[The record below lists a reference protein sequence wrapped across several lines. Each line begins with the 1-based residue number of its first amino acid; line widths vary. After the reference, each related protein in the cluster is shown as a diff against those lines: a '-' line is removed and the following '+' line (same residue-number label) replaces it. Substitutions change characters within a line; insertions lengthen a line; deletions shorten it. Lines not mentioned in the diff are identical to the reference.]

1 VRISVVPFEL
11 DMQDAAGRLRGHDER
26 PSGMHLS
33 DVVRDLAAR
42 TIFKGDAKRKR
53 VKFAQLTD
61 EERRR
66 MANYVELGFAWEW
79 LFERAFEERQLRR
92 VSGSSLGAGT
102 RVVRLPGAKDPR
114 RLAALGDPNIVYI
127 GRPSKWGNPFSVE
140 QYGRAK
146 ALQLFEEYLR
156 KNPKVIAAAR
166 GELVGKTL
174 ACYCAPQPCHGDI
187 LVRLA
192 GLDAR
197 VLDRNVVL
205 KKDGLWMSPDAV
217 DEAAWELWEF
227 KLTWK
232 TARRL
237 DKPSDIASDP
247 AFAEWLMQIKGYL
260 HGLRMTTCNLVVFF
274 VNGDYREPRVPKPAH
289 LRLVFDKSELAEN
302 WTKIQNHR
310 RTMEREARVRVAVA
324 AL

>member
-1 VRISVVPFEL
+1 MRISVVPFEL

-33 DVVRDLAAR
+33 DVVRDFAAR
-42 TIFKGDAKRKR
+42 TIFKGDARRKR

-61 EERRR
+61 AERRR

-79 LFERAFEERQLRR
+79 IFERAFEERQLRR
-92 VSGSSLGAGT
+92 VAAAM
-102 RVVRLPGAKDPR
+102 AK
-114 RLAALGDPNIVYI
+114 AKA
-127 GRPSKWGNPFSVE
+127 
-140 QYGRAK
+140 RAK
-146 ALQLFEEYLR
+146 TKA
-156 KNPKVIAAAR
+156 KASSS
-166 GELVGKTL
+166 
-174 ACYCAPQPCHGDI
+174 
-187 LVRLA
+187 
-192 GLDAR
+192 
-197 VLDRNVVL
+197 LDRNVVL

-260 HGLRMTTCNLVVFF
+260 HGLRMTVCNLIVFF

-289 LRLVFDKSELAEN
+289 LRLVFDKGELVEN
-302 WTKIQNHR
+302 WTKIQNHK
-310 RTMEREARVRVAVA
+310 RTMEREARA
-324 AL
+324 A